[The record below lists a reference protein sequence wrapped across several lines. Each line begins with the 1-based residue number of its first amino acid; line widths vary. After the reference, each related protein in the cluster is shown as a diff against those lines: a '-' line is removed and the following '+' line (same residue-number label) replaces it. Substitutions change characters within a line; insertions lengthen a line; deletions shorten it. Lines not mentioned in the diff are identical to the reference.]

1 MAVSARCEIHF
12 LNILPHYREQPV
24 ANMFLSDI
32 FGTQV
37 LSYFLFPHFQR
48 IPLDFLQDES
58 FKEAVAKYIKPL
70 LTKVYFFTLESL
82 CFHNV
87 QIEYVSYISLM
98 LVSGCSFIIF

>member
-1 MAVSARCEIHF
+1 MCFS
-12 LNILPHYREQPV
+12 
-24 ANMFLSDI
+24 
-32 FGTQV
+32 
-37 LSYFLFPHFQR
+37 LFYWDKGIKLFSLISHFQR

-70 LTKVYFFTLESL
+70 LTKVSFRALESI

-98 LVSGCSFIIF
+98 LVSGCSFIIL